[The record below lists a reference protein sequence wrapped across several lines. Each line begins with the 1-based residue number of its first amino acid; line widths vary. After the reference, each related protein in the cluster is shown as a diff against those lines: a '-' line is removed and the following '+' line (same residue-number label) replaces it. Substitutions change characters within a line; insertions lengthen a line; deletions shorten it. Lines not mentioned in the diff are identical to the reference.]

1 MTAAATVIAYPQNQ
15 QFHNVM
21 LHPEPEVGE
30 DEFLAL
36 ADLAPLSQSVAE
48 RSLKQVLSEIA
59 ELTRN
64 NRWQDILALCHPVA
78 EKLPELV
85 EHGLDTRVRYKLSFA
100 LGQIRRFDEAMK
112 ELQICV
118 EREPEDF
125 YYHSS
130 LAYTA
135 YNSLYAAKARE
146 IVLGG
151 KLRADRVKLAHQHF
165 EAANRLRPDGVT
177 NFYRRGMLFKQL
189 ENKPE
194 KGLPLFLQAVANWET
209 RSPEEQQAR
218 HQEHKN
224 YVKSLYQAA
233 SSLVATEK
241 FGRALELIQRC
252 LAEDENNNHLSLL
265 FKHFALGKTLYHLNR
280 FTEARDALV
289 FATRCSADRPA
300 DFVYELLGRTFLAL
314 KEPEQALE
322 VIQKVPEKL
331 RRPYYRWTE
340 ADILCA
346 LKDLEAARRILQQS
360 SERDNRSRHKSLMR
374 LCKLEYLRGD
384 FAAAECHAG
393 SADQFYQNNW
403 QKPYSEG
410 LFWQALCAWR
420 QGRLTAAREMARS
433 LQEQAPGFPKLNLL
447 LEKLAPNEALPA
459 T

>member
-1 MTAAATVIAYPQNQ
+1 MTAAAAVIAYPQNK
-15 QFHNVM
+15 NVM
-21 LHPEPEVGE
+21 PPPEPEIAE
-30 DEFLAL
+30 DEFLVL
-36 ADLAPLSQSVAE
+36 SDLAPLSHTIAE
-48 RSLKQVLSEIA
+48 RTQKQALAEIE
-59 ELTRN
+59 ELTRS

-85 EHGLDTRVRYKLSFA
+85 TNGLDTRVRYKLAFA
-100 LGQIRRFDEAMK
+100 LGQLKRFDDALK
-112 ELQICV
+112 ELHVCV

-151 KLRADRVKLAHQHF
+151 KLRADRVKLAHRHF
-165 EAANRLRPDGVT
+165 EAANLLRPDGVT
-177 NFYRRGMLFKQL
+177 NFYRQGMLYKQL

-194 KGLPLFLQAVANWET
+194 KGLPLFLRAVANWEA

-233 SSLVATEK
+233 SALVATEK
-241 FGRALELIQRC
+241 YSRALELIQRC
-252 LAEDENNNHLSLL
+252 LTEDEGSGHLSPL
-265 FKHFALGKTLYHLNR
+265 FKHFALGKTLYCLNR
-280 FTEARDALV
+280 FSEARDALG
-289 FATRCSADRPA
+289 FAAQCRADRPA
-300 DFVYELLGRTFLAL
+300 DFVYELLGRTWLAL
-314 KEPEQALE
+314 EEPERALE

-340 ADILCA
+340 ADIMCA
-346 LKDLEAARRILQQS
+346 LKDLEPARRILQQS

-384 FAAAECHAG
+384 FAAAECHAA
-393 SADQFYQNNW
+393 SADQFYQENW
-403 QKPYSEG
+403 QKPYSDG
-410 LFWQALCAWR
+410 MFWQALCAWR
-420 QGRLTAAREMARS
+420 QGRVTAAREMARS

-447 LEKLAPNEALPA
+447 LEKLAPKV
-459 T
+459 